1 MKNKELP
8 KSPSVET
15 LINLEEEIFQE
26 AGFATLLAYGIFS
39 LTVAISYGINMLI
52 AGTWLFFNYNRLSDN
67 QLGGFL
73 IVLIFL
79 PGIIAV
85 PLGLK
90 FAMTK
95 IYNIV
100 YKKVIRHWIRP
111 LAEEITEMIWEVKN
125 IFLDTVAKDVFNDA
139 TLDIT
144 EKIFLWISI
153 KLSKLPPFIGKI
165 IQFLINRTPFAN
177 EIFYTDLSFIK
188 KASSKENL
196 LLTIEKKLTTLF
208 RTIPYLVFP
217 PLLYLL
223 IPVNII
229 FWIVILSIV

>member
-1 MKNKELP
+1 
-8 KSPSVET
+8 
-15 LINLEEEIFQE
+15 
-26 AGFATLLAYGIFS
+26 
-39 LTVAISYGINMLI
+39 
-52 AGTWLFFNYNRLSDN
+52 
-67 QLGGFL
+67 
-73 IVLIFL
+73 
-79 PGIIAV
+79 
-85 PLGLK
+85 
-90 FAMTK
+90 MTK

-196 LLTIEKKLTTLF
+196 LD
-208 RTIPYLVFP
+208 
-217 PLLYLL
+217 
-223 IPVNII
+223 
-229 FWIVILSIV
+229 